1 MKTGFKN
8 SFAHCI
14 DKLDIMKKLLLLL
27 LLVPFISFAQ
37 TSQVTVYDSSGN
49 SLGTYTVQSDYA
61 QRNSNNLRMAMQDYI
76 NYLENKDNKEAAAA
90 ELKAFNA
97 RAAKFGMSAPAGS
110 GIGTIEGAA
119 TRGYVAAREAQAYRK
134 EQARIKRIANEKYA
148 KELGYSS
155 YAELVRV
162 RNKRKAAEKAKNKRE
177 KAAKKAAKKAARKAR
192 PSKKERK
199 ANYKANKQKDIIRAA
214 EKANNLKLESL
225 TTERNTL
232 YKEGNYK
239 ESLLKAN
246 EIITYEPSANN
257 YNWRGWIKR
266 YLEDYEGSITDYS
279 KAIEIDP
286 LDEGMYVGRGRV
298 RYVSSDLEGSIVDF
312 NKSIELKKTSD
323 AYLWRGRAWFDLKE
337 YYKAIPDFMS
347 ALELNPDKNT
357 KAQTLYYLADTKY
370 ELNDTAGAIEGY
382 NQVLSI
388 NPDDSGAKYAL
399 LQIKYLPRAN
409 ALYEKEGMSD
419 KWRKLRIEMLTE
431 IIKIYPKAIWLYRR
445 IIEQNAYLTNY
456 EEVIKYSTILIELS
470 NKQGKEITA
479 NDYVNMAWGHR
490 NTKKLYEAISFYN
503 KALEIEPLYP
513 TAIGG
518 LGTTKLYLGDV
529 NGACEGWN
537 KAINLEK
544 ISDDSKQVFSGL
556 ITENC
561 K

>member
-1 MKTGFKN
+1 
-8 SFAHCI
+8 
-14 DKLDIMKKLLLLL
+14 MKKLLLLL
-27 LLVPFISFAQ
+27 LLVPMVSFGQ
-37 TSQVTVYDSSGN
+37 TSQVSVYDSSGN

-177 KAAKKAAKKAARKAR
+177 KAAKKAARKAK

-199 ANYKANKQKDIIRAA
+199 ANAIADEIAWKKIKQNEKIRAA
-214 EKANNLKLESL
+214 RKANNLKLESL
-225 TTERNTL
+225 ATERNAL

-246 EIITYEPSANN
+246 ELITYEPSANN
-257 YNWRGWIKR
+257 YNWRGFIKR

-279 KAIEIDP
+279 KAIEIVP
-286 LDEGMYVGRGRV
+286 LDEALYINRGYV
-298 RYVSSDLEGSIVDF
+298 RYVSSDLEGSIVDYS
-312 NKSIELKKTSD
+312 KAIELKKTFVG
-323 AYLWRGRAWFDLKE
+323 YFRRGRARLDLEE

-347 ALELNPDKNT
+347 ALELNPNENDK
-357 KAQTLYYLADTKY
+357 AETLFYLAKTKL

-388 NPDDSGAKYAL
+388 NPDDSRAKYAL
-399 LQIKYLPRAN
+399 LAIKYSPRLN

-419 KWRKLRIEMLTE
+419 KWRKLKIEMLYQS
-431 IIKIYPKAIWLYRR
+431 IKIYPEVISLYRV
-445 IIEQNAYLTNY
+445 IIRDNSYLTNY
-456 EEVIKYSTILIELS
+456 EEVIKYSTILMELCD
-470 NKQGKEITA
+470 KQGKEITA
-479 NDYVNMAWGHR
+479 VDYVSIAWGHR
-490 NTKKLYEAISFYN
+490 NTKKLYEAISFYD
-503 KALEIEPLYP
+503 KALEIDPLNSS
-513 TAIGG
+513 AIGG

-529 NGACEGWN
+529 NGACEDWN

-544 ISDDSKQVFSGL
+544 ISDGDKQHYSGL

>member
-1 MKTGFKN
+1 
-8 SFAHCI
+8 
-14 DKLDIMKKLLLLL
+14 MKKLLLLL
-27 LLVPFISFAQ
+27 LLVPMVSFGQ
-37 TSQVTVYDSSGN
+37 TSQVTVYDISGN
-49 SLGTYTVQSDYA
+49 NLGTFRVESNYA

-76 NYLENKDNKEAAAA
+76 NYLKNKENKRAAAA
-90 ELKAFNA
+90 ELKELNA
-97 RAAKFGMSAPAGS
+97 RAAKFGMSVS
-110 GIGTIEGAA
+110 GIGKLGGAA
-119 TRGYVAAREAQAYRK
+119 TSGYLNVVEAQAR
-134 EQARIKRIANEKYA
+134 QRIANGKYA
-148 KELGYSS
+148 RELGYSS

-162 RNKRKAAEKAKNKRE
+162 RKKRKAAEKAKNKRE
-177 KAAKKAAKKAARKAR
+177 KAAKTAARKAR

-199 ANYKANKQKDIIRAA
+199 ANAIADEIAWKKIKQNEEIRAA
-214 EKANNLKLESL
+214 RKANNLKLESL
-225 TTERNTL
+225 ITERNTL

-246 EIITYEPSANN
+246 EIISYEPSANN
-257 YNWRGWIKR
+257 YNWRGFIKR

-286 LDEGMYVGRGRV
+286 LDEVMYFNRGRV
-298 RYVSSDLEGSIVDF
+298 RYVSSDLEGSIVDYS
-312 NKSIELKKTSD
+312 KAIELKKTFD
-323 AYLWRGRAWFDLKE
+323 GYFWRGRARLDIKE

-347 ALELNPDKNT
+347 ALELNPNENDK
-357 KAQTLYYLADTKY
+357 AAALFYLAKTKH

-388 NPDDSGAKYAL
+388 NPDDSRAKYAL
-399 LQIKYLPRAN
+399 LSIKYFPRLN
-409 ALYEKEGMSD
+409 ALYEKEGRSD
-419 KWRKLRIEMLTE
+419 KWRKLMIEQLYRT
-431 IIKIYPKAIWLYRR
+431 IKIYPEEISLYRS
-445 IIEQNAYLTNY
+445 IIEENISLRNY
-456 EEVIKYSTILIELS
+456 EEVIKYSVTFLKLS

-479 NDYVNMAWGHR
+479 RDYNQIAASYR

-503 KALEIEPLYP
+503 KALEIDPLYP

-529 NGACEGWN
+529 NGACEDWN

-544 ISDDSKQVFSGL
+544 IQADSKQLYSGL

>member
-1 MKTGFKN
+1 
-8 SFAHCI
+8 
-14 DKLDIMKKLLLLL
+14 MKKLLLLL
-27 LLVPFISFAQ
+27 LLVPMVSFGQ
-37 TSQVTVYDSSGN
+37 TSQVSVYDSSGN

-177 KAAKKAAKKAARKAR
+177 KAAKKAARKAK

-199 ANYKANKQKDIIRAA
+199 ANAIADEIAWKKIKQNEKIRAA
-214 EKANNLKLESL
+214 RKANNLKLESL
-225 TTERNTL
+225 ATERNAL

-246 EIITYEPSANN
+246 ELITYEPSANN
-257 YNWRGWIKR
+257 YNWRGFIKR

-279 KAIEIDP
+279 KAIEIVP
-286 LDEGMYVGRGRV
+286 LDEALYINRGHV
-298 RYVSSDLEGSIVDF
+298 RYVSSDLEGSIVDYS
-312 NKSIELKKTSD
+312 KAIELKKTFVG
-323 AYLWRGRAWFDLKE
+323 YFRRGRARLDLEE

-347 ALELNPDKNT
+347 ALELNPNENDK
-357 KAQTLYYLADTKY
+357 AETLFYLAKTKL

-388 NPDDSGAKYAL
+388 NPDDSRAKYAL
-399 LQIKYLPRAN
+399 LAIKYSPRLN

-419 KWRKLRIEMLTE
+419 KWRKLKIEMLYQS
-431 IIKIYPKAIWLYRR
+431 IKIYPEVISLYRV
-445 IIEQNAYLTNY
+445 IIRDNSYLTNY
-456 EEVIKYSTILIELS
+456 EEVIKYSTILMELCD
-470 NKQGKEITA
+470 KQGKEITA
-479 NDYVNMAWGHR
+479 VDYVSIAWGHR
-490 NTKKLYEAISFYN
+490 NTKKLYEAISFYD
-503 KALEIEPLYP
+503 KALEIDPLNSS
-513 TAIGG
+513 AIGG

-529 NGACEGWN
+529 NGACEDWN

-544 ISDDSKQVFSGL
+544 ISDGDKQHYSGL

>member
-1 MKTGFKN
+1 
-8 SFAHCI
+8 
-14 DKLDIMKKLLLLL
+14 MKKLLLLL
-27 LLVPFISFAQ
+27 LLVPMVSFGQ
-37 TSQVTVYDSSGN
+37 TSQVSVYDSSGN

-155 YAELVRV
+155 YSELVRA
-162 RNKRKAAEKAKNKRE
+162 RNKRKAEEIARKAKE
-177 KAAKKAAKKAARKAR
+177 KAAKKAARKAR

-199 ANYKANKQKDIIRAA
+199 ANAIADEIAWKKINQNEKIRAA
-214 EKANNLKLESL
+214 RKANNLKLESL
-225 TTERNTL
+225 RTERNTL

-257 YNWRGWIKR
+257 YNWRGAIKR

-279 KAIEIDP
+279 KAIEIVP
-286 LDEGMYVGRGRV
+286 LDEALYINRGRV
-298 RYVSSDLEGSIVDF
+298 RYVSSDLEGSIVDYS
-312 NKSIELKKTSD
+312 KAIELKKTFVG
-323 AYLWRGRAWFDLKE
+323 YFWRGRARLDLEE

-347 ALELNPDKNT
+347 ALELNPNENDK
-357 KAQTLYYLADTKY
+357 ALALFYLAKTKH

-388 NPDDSGAKYAL
+388 NPDDSRAKYAL
-399 LQIKYLPRAN
+399 LAIKYNPRIN

-419 KWRKLRIEMLTE
+419 RWLKLRIEMLKE
-431 IIKIYPKAIWLYRR
+431 IIKIYPEEISLYRDLLEEN
-445 IIEQNAYLTNY
+445 IYLRNF
-456 EEVIKYSTILIELS
+456 EESIKYSVIFLKLS

-479 NDYVNMAWGHR
+479 LDYNQIAVSYR
-490 NTKKLYEAISFYN
+490 NSKKLYEAISFYN
-503 KALEIEPLYP
+503 KALEIDPLFP

-529 NGACEGWN
+529 NGACEEWN

-544 ISDDSKQVFSGL
+544 IQADSKQHYSGL

>member
-1 MKTGFKN
+1 
-8 SFAHCI
+8 
-14 DKLDIMKKLLLLL
+14 MKKLLLLL
-27 LLVPFISFAQ
+27 LLVPMVSFGQ
-37 TSQVTVYDSSGN
+37 TSQVSVYDSSGN

-61 QRNSNNLRMAMQDYI
+61 QLNSNNLRMAMQDYI

-177 KAAKKAAKKAARKAR
+177 KAAKKAARKAK

-199 ANYKANKQKDIIRAA
+199 ANAIADEIAWKKIKQNEKIRAA
-214 EKANNLKLESL
+214 RKANNLKLESL
-225 TTERNTL
+225 ATERNAL

-246 EIITYEPSANN
+246 ELITYEPSANN
-257 YNWRGWIKR
+257 YNWRGFIKR

-279 KAIEIDP
+279 KAIEIVP
-286 LDEGMYVGRGRV
+286 LDEALYINRGHV
-298 RYVSSDLEGSIVDF
+298 RYVSSDLEGSIVDYS
-312 NKSIELKKTSD
+312 KAIELKKTFVG
-323 AYLWRGRAWFDLKE
+323 YFRRGRARLDLEE

-347 ALELNPDKNT
+347 ALELNPNENDK
-357 KAQTLYYLADTKY
+357 AETLFYLAKTKL

-388 NPDDSGAKYAL
+388 NPDDSRAKYAL
-399 LQIKYLPRAN
+399 LAIKYSPRLN

-419 KWRKLRIEMLTE
+419 KWRKLKIEMLYQS
-431 IIKIYPKAIWLYRR
+431 IKIYPEVISLYRV
-445 IIEQNAYLTNY
+445 IIRDNSYLTNY
-456 EEVIKYSTILIELS
+456 EEVIKYSTILMELCD
-470 NKQGKEITA
+470 KQGKEITA
-479 NDYVNMAWGHR
+479 VDYVSIAWGHR
-490 NTKKLYEAISFYN
+490 NTKKLYEAISFYD
-503 KALEIEPLYP
+503 KALEIDPLNSS
-513 TAIGG
+513 AIGG

-529 NGACEGWN
+529 NGACEDWN

-544 ISDDSKQVFSGL
+544 ISDGDKQHYSGL